1 MGMDRISIRSMP
13 SVFGGKVRYMTGTAL
28 LFLVLGLGLVAWI
41 VGRARAATFV
51 RAAKGG
57 PRGQVNS
64 LPSYHGWFVA
74 VCAVVPAVLFMFIWQ
89 SVSPA
94 LVTNMV
100 LSAPVAPDLPQDGFS
115 RAAILSEARAIAQ
128 GLQTTAFQA
137 QSEKLAPLYKD

>member
-1 MGMDRISIRSMP
+1 
-13 SVFGGKVRYMTGTAL
+13 MTGTAL
-28 LFLVLGLGLVAWI
+28 LFLVLGLGLVGWI
-41 VGRARAATFV
+41 VGRARAAAFV

-74 VCAVVPAVLFMFIWQ
+74 VCAVVPAVIFMFIWQ

-100 LSAPVAPDLPQDGFS
+100 LSAPAASGLPQDGFCTRGHIVRS
-115 RAAILSEARAIAQ
+115 AINCDGVTGNGVSNTKRETGPAL
-128 GLQTTAFQA
+128 
-137 QSEKLAPLYKD
+137 